1 MRVLGLQALLQSP
14 VFNTYPTN
22 PGVEQMRKSLAIRFI
37 PATILLLLAG
47 CSYFHTKSSD
57 AASNTD
63 SSKAIAAIA
72 AANAAIKN
80 AKANNW
86 IWINTEKFA
95 KEAQAA
101 ADKGD
106 NAVAIKLADK
116 AKEEADNAIAQYNFE
131 NAHPRGMNGI

>member
-1 MRVLGLQALLQSP
+1 
-14 VFNTYPTN
+14 
-22 PGVEQMRKSLAIRFI
+22 MRKSIAIRFVPVI
-37 PATILLLLAG
+37 VLLLLAG
-47 CSYFHTKSSD
+47 CSYFHTRSSD
-57 AASNTD
+57 AASNKE
-63 SSKAIAAIA
+63 SSQAIAAIA

-80 AKANNW
+80 ARANDW

-116 AKEEADNAIAQYNFE
+116 AKEEADNAIAQYNYE